1 MQNHEN
7 ITGLMKRKEPA
18 SSDADI
24 LFTNI
29 YIYIYWCHF
38 YSCLINS
45 PITISLMEIGRCLE
59 EFSVHYIDPLSTL
72 EDSIHP
78 AKICEIFI
86 STTAVDM
93 DVDKSKG
100 V

>member
-1 MQNHEN
+1 MQNHED

-18 SSDADI
+18 SSDVD
-24 LFTNI
+24 I
-29 YIYIYWCHF
+29 YIYIYILVSLLQLFNH
-38 YSCLINS
+38 NS
-45 PITISLMEIGRCLE
+45 PITISLMELGRCLE
-59 EFSVHYIDPLSTL
+59 GFSVHCIDPLSTS

-78 AKICEIFI
+78 AKICETFI

-93 DVDKSKG
+93 DVDKSNG

>member
-1 MQNHEN
+1 MLIYYLH
-7 ITGLMKRKEPA
+7 
-18 SSDADI
+18 
-24 LFTNI
+24 I
-29 YIYIYWCHF
+29 YILVSLLQLFNH
-38 YSCLINS
+38 NS